1 MLIVKSQV
9 QASKCPASK
18 RWRWSEQL
26 RLDPAALGEWD
37 LRSDAFWDSVAFT
50 LGTIFSVSL
59 FHSWPQIFCLLF
71 NELHLKVH
79 SLALQRWRE
88 FWDFDAPVKEIFL
101 ELSSTQFS
109 GVSLL
114 SGFFLLCVWLQ
125 WAANE
130 RCGARCKLQCAM
142 CKVQTVNW
150 NVQCDCAMCNVQS
163 AMWLCNLSVSVCQ
176 IHSFTSAS
184 GLASSKSWIITIY
197 P

>member
-59 FHSWPQIFCLLF
+59 FHSWPQICLLF

-125 WAANE
+125 WAASE
-130 RCGARCKLQCAM
+130 RCGAY
-142 CKVQTVNW
+142 
-150 NVQCDCAMCNVQS
+150 CNVQS
-163 AMWLCNLSVSVCQ
+163 ANSKLKCAMWLCNVQCAKCNVIVQLVRLCLPDSFFHFGFRFGVSQ
-176 IHSFTSAS
+176 K
-184 GLASSKSWIITIY
+184 LIY
-197 P
+197 NK